1 MVLRL
6 RQIERLVLLSIVVFS
21 LFGALPSV
29 AVTEPVANH
38 QGVEIQLGERT
49 FRVPDSYLNDFSRIP
64 AWLRWMPGLDDDSRS
79 MLMRIPAQTVSAFV
93 PGYDPQN
100 KIGDEDL
107 NLIVSVLNEQELKAY
122 TNPSW
127 IRDIWQN
134 TNRYRGRI
142 VERDHDSGSFRV
154 YSENSYGVI
163 WNVLKDNPD
172 HVPLNGGHYSMWLGG
187 CTASAGENPAG
198 IKRSCLSFVL
208 YENIHIQFR
217 VRGKN
222 LKHADRIREFLVQQ
236 VKTWLEG

>member
-1 MVLRL
+1 MFRL
-6 RQIERLVLLSIVVFS
+6 RRIIPFVLSVIVGLALFEPNPSIATIDKDTQ
-21 LFGALPSV
+21 LQ
-29 AVTEPVANH
+29 N
-38 QGVEIQLGERT
+38 VEIRLGERT

-100 KIGDEDL
+100 NIGDEDL